1 MAKSL
6 PVSSEE
12 LMEDLK
18 SRVCLI
24 LDDCNE
30 NNLEINVEKIK
41 KLKIDSKQKL
51 SLFIDLVFEKAMF
64 LDNSTKVMAKF
75 SQKLVRLK
83 VPDENKPYENVNF
96 RMLLISK

>member
-18 SRVCLI
+18 RRVCLI

-30 NNLEINVEKIK
+30 INLEINVEKIK
-41 KLKIDSKQKL
+41 KLEIDSYQKL
-51 SLFIDLVFEKAMF
+51 SLLINLVFEKAMV
-64 LDNSTKVMAKF
+64 LDDSIQVMAKLGH
-75 SQKLVRLK
+75 KLMSLK

-96 RMLLISK
+96 RILLISK